1 MEGGDGHPCR
11 SKKTRVIVVLET
23 SEAPESVISRAS
35 SQKNMLGLTTQL
47 ESNLTTAMKE
57 NKNCFSEYI
66 SNKKRAKENF
76 HTLLDVVGN
85 SDKEWGKG

>member
-1 MEGGDGHPCR
+1 
-11 SKKTRVIVVLET
+11 
-23 SEAPESVISRAS
+23 
-35 SQKNMLGLTTQL
+35 MLGLTTQL